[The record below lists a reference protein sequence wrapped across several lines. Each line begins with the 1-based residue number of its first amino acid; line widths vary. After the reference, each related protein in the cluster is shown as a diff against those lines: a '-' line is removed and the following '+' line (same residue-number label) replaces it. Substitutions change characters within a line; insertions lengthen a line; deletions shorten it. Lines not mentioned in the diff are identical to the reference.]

1 MPKPSD
7 IPDDEWVAAFVKHR
21 DARNQNGKL
30 AIRPRVALELGL
42 SVTAVNNYMTRRG
55 VRHDGPHRRRPRVR
69 RVARL
74 AAGLS

>member
-42 SVTAVNNYMTRRG
+42 SVTAVNNYMTRRPDLKLLC
-55 VRHDGPHRRRPRVR
+55 HE
-69 RVARL
+69 
-74 AAGLS
+74 AAGMGHPG